1 MKCLEYNVHKIQN
14 APILFL
20 NYCPS
25 CILAVRYCTFSGFLY
40 NNPLHYSVFLFF
52 MQSSQT
58 PNDASHQG
66 NSAPLKRAMSTRH
79 LVMLSLGGA
88 IGTGLFLGSGEVIA
102 QTGPVG
108 AIISYFLGGLIAYMV
123 MLCLGELAVHMP
135 VSGSFG
141 EYANRYIGPGTG
153 YMITWLYWL
162 TWTAT
167 LGTEFTAAA
176 LLMQEWFPH
185 VSMWIW
191 TVIFAALVFI
201 LNISST
207 RMFAESEF
215 WLALVKVVTVIGFIL
230 LGLLAIFG
238 IIPFHGMHHAPLFHN
253 LTAQGWFPQGLFPIF
268 STMLIV
274 NFAFSGTE
282 LIGVAAGE
290 TEDPAQNVPKAIN
303 AAIWRLLIF
312 FVGTIIV
319 ISALLPYQQAG
330 LSSSQVSSSPFVT
343 VFSYIGIPY
352 AEDIIRFVI
361 ITALLSAANS
371 GLYAASRMMWALSA
385 KKQLP
390 RIFAKLTKSG
400 TPIVAIIVT
409 MFGAIP
415 GLLSEQFAPETIFKN
430 LLGVAAFTMVIVWIA
445 ICVCQ
450 FNFRRQWYKS
460 GHKVGDLRFAAPFFP
475 LTPILGFAFCVI
487 TCISMTQDSS
497 MLPGFYSCLIF
508 IALCYLSHFIFYRKQ
523 TD

>member
-1 MKCLEYNVHKIQN
+1 
-14 APILFL
+14 
-20 NYCPS
+20 
-25 CILAVRYCTFSGFLY
+25 
-40 NNPLHYSVFLFF
+40 
-52 MQSSQT
+52 MQSSHT

-79 LVMLSLGGA
+79 LVMISLGGA

-108 AIISYFLGGLIAYMV
+108 AIISYVLGGLIAYAV

-135 VSGSFG
+135 ESGSFG
-141 EYANRYIGPGTG
+141 SYARNYIGPGTG
-153 YMITWLYWL
+153 YTVTWLYWL
-162 TWTAT
+162 TWAAT

-185 VSMWIW
+185 VSVWLW
-191 TVIFAALVFI
+191 TIIFAAVVFG
-201 LNISST
+201 LNMSST
-207 RMFAESEF
+207 RWFAESEF
-215 WLALVKVVTVIGFIL
+215 WLSLVKVLTVIAFIL

-238 IIPFHGMHHAPLFHN
+238 ILNFNGYESAPLFSN

-268 STMLIV
+268 ATMLIV

-290 TEDPAQNVPKAIN
+290 TKDPAKNVPKAIN

-312 FVGTIIV
+312 FVGTIVV
-319 ISALLPYQQAG
+319 ISALLPHQMAG
-330 LSSSQVSSSPFVT
+330 LNAEGVSSSPFVT
-343 VFSYIGIPY
+343 VFTHIGIPY

-371 GLYAASRMMWALSA
+371 GLFAASRMMWSLSD

-390 RIFAKLTKSG
+390 AVFSKVNHRGIPF
-400 TPIVAIIVT
+400 VAVVVT
-409 MFGAIP
+409 MLGALP

-430 LLGVAAFTMVIVWIA
+430 LLGVAAFTMVIVWMS
-445 ICVCQ
+445 ICLSQ
-450 FNFRRQWYKS
+450 FNFRRQWYKQ
-460 GHKVGDLRFAAPFFP
+460 GHSAKDLGFAAPLFP
-475 LTPILGFAFCVI
+475 IVPILGFVFCFI
-487 TCISMTQDSS
+487 TAISMAFDPE
-497 MLPGFYSCLIF
+497 MLPGFIGCLIF
-508 IALCYLSHFIFYRKQ
+508 IAACYLSYFVFYRKQ
-523 TD
+523 N